1 MKYNKKCMQN
11 VVFPLVIGLLLV
23 LYMTRSSMGYEIQS
37 EPQVHPGSAL
47 LDKVNSLKPEDS
59 MTCNYRAPLGTR
71 NGPCCDCLDKK

>member
-47 LDKVNSLKPEDS
+47 L
-59 MTCNYRAPLGTR
+59 
-71 NGPCCDCLDKK
+71 